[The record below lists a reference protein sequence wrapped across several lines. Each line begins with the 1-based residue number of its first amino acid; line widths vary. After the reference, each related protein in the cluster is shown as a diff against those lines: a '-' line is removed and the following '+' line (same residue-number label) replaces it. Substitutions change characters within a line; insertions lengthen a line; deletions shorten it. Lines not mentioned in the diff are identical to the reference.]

1 MAIQPQPCARC
12 GALIP
17 VERLRALP
25 GTQVCVRC
33 SREIGGEFILVVGH
47 DRTSKPGSLKKNF
60 GGVTVRR
67 VRQRIRPNPDSEMP
81 TTIP

>member
-17 VERLRALP
+17 VERLHALP

-33 SREIGGEFILVVGH
+33 SQEIGGEFILVVGH
-47 DRTSKPGSLKKNF
+47 ERTSKAGSLKKNF

-67 VRQRIRPNPDSEMP
+67 IRKRIRPRGEA
-81 TTIP
+81 